1 MDAGGAPPGGEW
13 RGPGVSGVSPEL
25 GPCAVA
31 GGNPRSDPE
40 PGGSPL
46 SETNDHSLHTQHDAN
61 VLSSSQTKGGLC
73 YEESQRCVHVF
84 YYCGIASFLVTPGP
98 RAEFLQKF
106 LEGKVMFGSWFDHI
120 KDWLSYEHKD
130 RIFYVSYEEMITDL
144 KDAVRRVAKFLDISL
159 GEEVLEQI
167 TNRCVFKNM
176 KKNNMSNYSLV
187 PKEFLNQEET
197 GFLRKGIAG
206 DWNNFMTVSEAE
218 HFDAVYKEKMKDVD
232 YKFIWD

>member
-1 MDAGGAPPGGEW
+1 
-13 RGPGVSGVSPEL
+13 
-25 GPCAVA
+25 
-31 GGNPRSDPE
+31 
-40 PGGSPL
+40 
-46 SETNDHSLHTQHDAN
+46 
-61 VLSSSQTKGGLC
+61 
-73 YEESQRCVHVF
+73 
-84 YYCGIASFLVTPGP
+84 
-98 RAEFLQKF
+98 
-106 LEGKVMFGSWFDHI
+106 MFGSWFDHI

-159 GEEVLEQI
+159 GEEVLQQI
-167 TNRCVFKNM
+167 TDRCVFKNM